1 MYHWI
6 LKHSVSA
13 RTYNHYANVREQG
26 KKIHIFSV
34 YILIRFC
41 ESSLLKLKISHFLTD
56 IKSSDMLFFSSK
68 LHQIL
73 PTFIKV

>member
-13 RTYNHYANVREQG
+13 RTYNNYANVREQG

-34 YILIRFC
+34 YISIKLWKLIAETENF
-41 ESSLLKLKISHFLTD
+41 T
-56 IKSSDMLFFSSK
+56 FSNRYK
-68 LHQIL
+68 K
-73 PTFIKV
+73 FRNAVF